1 MLTSL
6 GAAGQRSSSPST
18 PAAHGG
24 RRPYRPEIDGLRAF
38 AVIAV
43 ILNHVDSRIL
53 PSGYLGVDIFFV
65 ISGYVITLS
74 LLGKG
79 MNTGLGNFL
88 GSFYERRSKRLL
100 PALACFC
107 LVFILAIGIF
117 NPEPNAMIRT
127 GASALVGVSNLY
139 LLKSSTDYFSQAA
152 NLNPFTH
159 TWSLAVEEQF
169 YLVFPLLVWFTGLN
183 KGASK
188 SGIHFLIVA
197 GILSVL
203 SLISFVVLYST
214 NQAAAYF
221 LMPTRFWEMAAGGL
235 VLVALKQREDLACLL
250 KKVPSALVLAA
261 ISVLMLL
268 PLAAA
273 VPATIA
279 TVAFLR

>member
-1 MLTSL
+1 
-6 GAAGQRSSSPST
+6 
-18 PAAHGG
+18 
-24 RRPYRPEIDGLRAF
+24 
-38 AVIAV
+38 
-43 ILNHVDSRIL
+43 
-53 PSGYLGVDIFFV
+53 
-65 ISGYVITLS
+65 
-74 LLGKG
+74 
-79 MNTGLGNFL
+79 
-88 GSFYERRSKRLL
+88 
-100 PALACFC
+100 
-107 LVFILAIGIF
+107 
-117 NPEPNAMIRT
+117 
-127 GASALVGVSNLY
+127 
-139 LLKSSTDYFSQAA
+139 
-152 NLNPFTH
+152 
-159 TWSLAVEEQF
+159 LAVEEQF

-235 VLVALKQREDLACLL
+235 VLVVLKQREDLACLL

-279 TVAFLR
+279 TVALSALMMASLEQGKGLEGVRKSSQSQTSRLVWFDFLFPLSLALGCAIHQPLDHWHSLVVSAVSAGLDCSACGNFLSLC